1 MNASQNVAADRT
13 AAGAGDGNVVPNEQN
28 RAVRA
33 ASLLKTAAGA
43 SSGRGGPDRAGDG
56 NAGSARA
63 QGPEERSTAWLHD
76 RQLSSGDERHYTA
89 RMRMHENSTA
99 ADTGTVSGFI
109 QGDVHAVAV

>member
-1 MNASQNVAADRT
+1 MNAAQNVAADRT

-43 SSGRGGPDRAGDG
+43 SSGRGGPDRAADG

-76 RQLSSGDERHYTA
+76 RQLLGRRRHYTA